1 VIDETDVKPAESSVI
16 FIGIHIKVTPIAL
29 PMFLIN
35 PTKAVAIPKEEGER
49 YMVIHNFPS
58 PGYVAEEDVLNRWE
72 IIGVFRVKE

>member
-1 VIDETDVKPAESSVI
+1 MNGDSWADH
-16 FIGIHIKVTPIAL
+16 IGIISDNLTPNL
-29 PMFLIN
+29 
-35 PTKAVAIPKEEGER
+35 PKEEGER